1 MDKQTFITDINIIKC
16 RNITDL
22 YIHLNEFERKHL
34 IITGKNGSGKTSL
47 LEALLE
53 SLNRGKEKKI
63 SYSKLKALS
72 EIKDVDEFHKISE
85 SLFELGPASNHEA
98 DYYRFVVESSLSES
112 SESGIAIDYSTDYNA
127 FITWSNTERPFVL
140 TYFSSNRDSNKMQAP
155 DSISKPKLDLY
166 VDPKEGANKV
176 FLKYLLNL
184 RAQQS
189 FAYEENDETTYNNI
203 KYWFDRFVDRL
214 RLIFDDKDL
223 ELSFSRPQLN
233 FEIKLSDGSIFDF
246 NTMSH
251 GYSALISIVT
261 ELISRIE
268 AFKDKSYDVE
278 GIVLIDEI
286 ETHLHVDLQKKVL
299 PLLIDFFP
307 KIQFIVSTH
316 SPFVVSSVRNAVIC
330 DLEKKIVT
338 EDLSDYGYDTLV
350 ESFFGTSLVSENL
363 ETKLT
368 RFDELEANNNKSL
381 QELDEYNKLKSYLL
395 ELPKYLPNELSLKLR
410 TIELKDSQKGK

>member
-1 MDKQTFITDINIIKC
+1 MRKETFITDIKIFKC

-22 YIHLNEFERKHL
+22 NIPLNDKERRHL

-47 LEALLE
+47 LESLLVYLKQTQDKKDSYNSTLEALIE
-53 SLNRGKEKKI
+53 IDKI
-63 SYSKLKALS
+63 NNEYNLS
-72 EIKDVDEFHKISE
+72 RAGIIHRIQQ
-85 SLFELGPASNHEA
+85 
-98 DYYRFVVESSLSES
+98 YRDH
-112 SESGIAIDYSTDYNA
+112 GIAIEYSTYYKGLTNLGKKEKP
-127 FITWSNTERPFVL
+127 FIL
-140 TYFSSNRDSNKMQAP
+140 AYFSSGRDSNNMQVP
-155 DSISKPKLDLY
+155 KNISKPELDIYLE
-166 VDPKEGANKV
+166 PQEGANKV

-189 FAYEENDETTYNNI
+189 FAYEDNDEVTHNNI
-203 KYWFDRFVDRL
+203 KDWFDRFVDRL
-214 RLIFDDKDL
+214 RLIFDDKKL
-223 ELSFSRPQLN
+223 ELKFNRPQLN
-233 FEIKLSDGSIFDF
+233 FEIKLSDGTIFDF

-268 AFKDKSYDVE
+268 AFQDKTYDVE

-316 SPFVVSSVRNAVIC
+316 SPFVISSIRNAVVC

-338 EDLSDYGYDTLV
+338 EDLSAYGYDTLV
-350 ESFFGTSLVSENL
+350 ESFFGTSLVSDKL
-363 ETKLT
+363 ETILA
-368 RFDELEANNNKSL
+368 RFDELDIKDNRSL
-381 QELDEYNKLKSYLL
+381 EEQDEYNELKSYLL
-395 ELPKYLPNELSLKLR
+395 DLPKYLPNELSLKLR
-410 TIELKDSQKGK
+410 TIELRDLQKGK

>member
-1 MDKQTFITDINIIKC
+1 MEKQIFITDIKIFKC

-22 YIHLNEFERKHL
+22 NIPLNSNERRHL

-47 LEALLE
+47 LEFLLEYLKQKQDKKYSYNTILNSTLENEKKIE
-53 SLNRGKEKKI
+53 SLN
-63 SYSKLKALS
+63 
-72 EIKDVDEFHKISE
+72 DPE
-85 SLFELGPASNHEA
+85 SPRMFEYIAKRDA
-98 DYYRFVVESSLSES
+98 DRSDMQEYINI
-112 SESGIAIDYSTDYNA
+112 GIAIDYSTDYKGLIYSDN
-127 FITWSNTERPFVL
+127 IEKPFVL
-140 TYFSSNRDSNKMQAP
+140 AYFSSDRDSNKMQVP
-155 DSISKPKLDLY
+155 DSISKPKLDIYL
-166 VDPKEGANKV
+166 DPQEGANKV

-189 FAYEENDETTYNNI
+189 FAHEENDEMSYINI
-203 KYWFDRFVDRL
+203 KDWFARFVDRL
-214 RLIFDDKDL
+214 KLIFDDENL
-223 ELSFSRPQLN
+223 ELEFNRPQLN
-233 FEIKLSDGSIFDF
+233 FVIKLGDGTVFDF

-268 AFKDKSYDVE
+268 AFKDKTYDVE

-316 SPFVVSSVRNAVIC
+316 SPFVVSSVRNAVVC

-338 EDLSDYGYDTLV
+338 EDLSDYSYDTLV
-350 ESFFGTSLVSENL
+350 ESFFGTSLVSDKL
-363 ETKLT
+363 ETMLT

-381 QELDEYNKLKSYLL
+381 QEQSEYNELKSYLL